1 MSIDFYTYN
10 LIFRRASF
18 PSYSKFRV
26 NKFELTMLCQL
37 NGFLR
42 FKNVV
47 IVSKTELFDVITNN
61 GTEKAKMAGY
71 YTGLLTKGMI
81 GEYEYI
87 SQPGSTSV
95 GLSDLGVS
103 VLKQFEHELRLLA
116 DRYRCSPLRVG
127 VDTAAPTPASAP
139 RHTPKQQSAA

>member
-18 PSYSKFRV
+18 PSYSRFRV
-26 NKFELTMLCQL
+26 NKFELTLLCQL

-42 FKNVV
+42 FKNAV
-47 IVSKTELFDVITNN
+47 IVSKVELFDVVTNN

-71 YTGLLTKGMI
+71 YMGLLNKGMI

-95 GLSDLGVS
+95 GLSDLGVN
-103 VLKQFEHELRLLA
+103 VLRQFEQELRKLS
-116 DRYRCSPLRVG
+116 DRYKCSPLRVG
-127 VDTAAPTPASAP
+127 VDTPAPTLQNAP
-139 RHTPKQQSAA
+139 RHTPKQSAA

>member
-1 MSIDFYTYN
+1 MLLDFYTYN

-26 NKFELTMLCQL
+26 NKFELTLLCQL

-42 FKNVV
+42 YKNIV
-47 IVSKTELFDVITNN
+47 IASKTELFDTITNN

-95 GLSDLGVS
+95 GLSDLGVN
-103 VLKQFEHELRLLA
+103 VLKQFEQELIQLSE
-116 DRYRCSPLRVG
+116 RYKCSPLRVG
-127 VDTAAPTPASAP
+127 VVTSAPTKANAP
-139 RHTPKQQSAA
+139 RHNPKQTAA